1 MREVTNKEL
10 YLQNKKRQKMS
21 KLINV
26 DSDYSLWINQLVE
39 RYSSCQIRA
48 TVKAYEELLRFYW
61 STGEDIIKKKAESR
75 WGEGVIN

>member
-1 MREVTNKEL
+1 
-10 YLQNKKRQKMS
+10 MS

-39 RYSSCQIRA
+39 RYRSCQIRA

-75 WGEGVIN
+75 WVKESSTQSVKI